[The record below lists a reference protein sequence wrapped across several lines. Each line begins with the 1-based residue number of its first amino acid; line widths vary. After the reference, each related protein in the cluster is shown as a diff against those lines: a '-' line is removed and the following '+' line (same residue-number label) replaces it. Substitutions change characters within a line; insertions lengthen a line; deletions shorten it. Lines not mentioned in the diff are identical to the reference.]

1 MNSGP
6 ISSRIPRDRAGY
18 FMHTRGF
25 LIASALSTTLS
36 VACGGEELVRQPPE
50 VTVSQPVV
58 RPVQPYV
65 DFTGTTRST
74 EAVEIRARVGG
85 VLQRQL
91 FSSSDIVSAGDV
103 LFIIEQEQWMAAR
116 DEADAMLKAA
126 VADSALKES
135 NLERVQIAI
144 ETDAVSRQ
152 DLDRAQA
159 SRDAAVAAVLGARAR
174 LSRAQL
180 DFDYTTVRSP
190 ITGQVGRRLVDPG
203 NLVGYNEQT
212 LLTTVNRME
221 PIHVF
226 FNAPEWVVLR
236 MLRALEEVAAGED
249 DTSIIDSVAEGEGEL
264 DETAVQAQKQVVKVL
279 IGTTADEDRFPFE
292 GYINFIGNTVD
303 PSTGT
308 IELRALFSNEEHLL
322 FPGLFV
328 RVRVLALE
336 AQDALLVDE
345 RAIGTDLGGKY
356 LYLVGE
362 NNIVE
367 RVYVTVGQPQPDGTI
382 VVEEGLDPDATYIS
396 NGLLRARPG
405 LPVTPM
411 TEEEAAQ
418 REAGIEDQMQ
428 APGGE
433 DDDSGEE
440 E

>member
-1 MNSGP
+1 MSTDRIWITVLASGLL
-6 ISSRIPRDRAGY
+6 A
-18 FMHTRGF
+18 
-25 LIASALSTTLS
+25 
-36 VACGGEELVRQPPE
+36 ACGGEEVVRQAPE

-58 RPVQPYV
+58 RPVRPYV

-74 EAVEIRARVGG
+74 ESVEIRARVGG
-85 VLQRQL
+85 MLEQQL
-91 FSSSDIVSAGDV
+91 FSSSDIVEEGDV
-103 LFIIEQEQWMAAR
+103 LFIIEQEQYSAVR
-116 DEADAMLKAA
+116 DEAVALLRSA

-135 NLERVQIAI
+135 NLERIQIAI
-144 ETDAVSRQ
+144 ETNAVSQQ

-159 SRDAAVAAVLGARAR
+159 QRDAAVAAVLGAQAR

-180 DFDYTTVRSP
+180 DYEYTTVRSP

-203 NLVGYNEQT
+203 NLVGYTDQT

-236 MLRALEEVAAGED
+236 ILRALDETEQGTN
-249 DTSIIDSVAEGEGEL
+249 DTSIMDSVAEGDGEL
-264 DETAVQAQKQVVKVL
+264 DETAVEAQQAVVKVM
-279 IGTTADEDRFPFE
+279 IGTAADEDRFPFE

-308 IELRALFSNEEHLL
+308 IELRALFGNEDHLL

-336 AQDALLVDE
+336 AEDALLVDE

-356 LYLVGE
+356 MFLVGE
-362 NNIVE
+362 GNIVE
-367 RVYVTVGQPQPDGTI
+367 RRYVTVGQPQSDGTI
-382 VVEEGLDPDATYIS
+382 VVEDGLDADATYIS

-405 LPVTPM
+405 LPVTPR
-411 TEEEAAQ
+411 TEDEMAQ
-418 REAGIEDQMQ
+418 RQAATESQLQGGAEED
-428 APGGE
+428 P
-433 DDDSGEE
+433 GEE

>member
-1 MNSGP
+1 MRTVAMS
-6 ISSRIPRDRAGY
+6 IDRLLIPVLAVS
-18 FMHTRGF
+18 
-25 LIASALSTTLS
+25 LVAA
-36 VACGGEELVRQPPE
+36 ACGGEEVVRQAPE

-58 RPVQPYV
+58 RPVQPFV

-74 EAVEIRARVGG
+74 ESVEIRARVGG
-85 VLQRQL
+85 VLEQQL
-91 FSSSDIVSAGDV
+91 FSSSDIVDAGDV
-103 LFIIEQEQWMAAR
+103 LFVIEQEQYEAAR
-116 DEADAMLKAA
+116 DEAVAFMRSA

-135 NLERVQIAI
+135 NLERIQIAI
-144 ETDAVSRQ
+144 ETNAVSRQ
-152 DLDRAQA
+152 DLDRALA
-159 SRDAAVAAVLGARAR
+159 ERDAAVAAVLGARAR

-180 DFDYTTVRSP
+180 DYEYTTVRTP

-203 NLVGYNEQT
+203 NLVGYTDQT
-212 LLTTVNRME
+212 LLTTVNAME
-221 PIHVF
+221 PIYVF

-236 MLRALEEVAAGED
+236 MLRALEEVETGED
-249 DTSIIDSVAEGEGEL
+249 DTSVMDTVIEGDGEL
-264 DETAVQAQKQVVKVL
+264 DESAVQAQKQVVKVL
-279 IGTTADEDRFPFE
+279 VGTAADEDRFPFE

-308 IELRALFSNEEHLL
+308 IELRALFDNADHLL

-336 AQDALLVDE
+336 AEDALLVDE

-356 LYLVGE
+356 MYLVGE
-362 NNIVE
+362 GNIVE
-367 RVYVTVGQPQPDGTI
+367 RRYVTVGQPQPDGTI
-382 VVEEGLDPDATYIS
+382 VIEDGLDADATYIS

-411 TEEEAAQ
+411 TEEAVAQ
-418 REAGIEDQMQ
+418 RQAAIEGQMQ
-428 APGGE
+428 TPGGE